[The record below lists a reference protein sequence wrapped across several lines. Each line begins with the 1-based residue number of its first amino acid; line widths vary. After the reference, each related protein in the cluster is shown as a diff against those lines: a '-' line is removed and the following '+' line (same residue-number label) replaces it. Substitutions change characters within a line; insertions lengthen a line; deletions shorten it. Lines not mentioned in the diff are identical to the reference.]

1 VTLPLLERSGRIGD
15 VAYEV
20 LGEGGPTTVF
30 VHGLGGSLNETRPL
44 ALGVPG
50 TRVLLDLRGHGAS
63 APLGDGW
70 DYDTCADDV
79 LAVADAFGAD
89 RAVGLSLGSGA
100 LLRVLQRD
108 PTRFVRLGLVLPAA
122 LDGARAD
129 GATRRLDSLGDA
141 IDAADPDA
149 VLTLLLAE
157 VPAELAGRR
166 AVRLLLARRAAAL
179 VQQPAPRPRRP
190 DRPVMHRDVLLN
202 VTAPVLVAGQPDDP
216 LHPLDLAAEIAA
228 VLPAGELLTLPV
240 GGFPWTAA
248 RPLRQALATHLTE
261 ERP

>member
-1 VTLPLLERSGRIGD
+1 MSLSALERTGHVGE

-30 VHGLGGSLNETRPL
+30 VHGLGGSLNELRPL

-63 APLGDGW
+63 APLVDGW

-141 IDAADPDA
+141 IDAGDPDA
-149 VLTLLLAE
+149 VLALLLAE

-166 AVRLLLARRAAAL
+166 AVRLLLARRAASL
-179 VQQPAPRPRRP
+179 VERPAPRPRRA
-190 DRPVMHRDVLLN
+190 DRPVVHRDVLLD
-202 VTAPVLVAGQPDDP
+202 VTAPVLVAGQPEDP

-248 RPLRQALATHLTE
+248 KPLRAALATHLMTE
-261 ERP
+261 DT